1 MSTLLSKILNYEE
14 KLNKKYLQKRKCLL
28 EHIKTIEINKLSDVN
43 LSIFINDLKVV
54 FDSIE
59 STSDGIDFLISNK
72 FFKKKDSIIENDF
85 LSLYL
90 LLRLT
95 STELSEEELTEVS
108 LSDSSLSEVS
118 LSDSSLSEVSVSVS
132 VSVSDSV

>member
-14 KLNKKYLQKRKCLL
+14 NLNKIYLKKRLCLL
-28 EHIKTIEINKLSDVN
+28 EHIKTIETNKLSKAE

-54 FDSIE
+54 FDSME
-59 STSDGIDFLISNK
+59 STSDSIDFLISNK
-72 FFKKKDSIIENDF
+72 SFKKKDSIVENDF

-95 STELSEEELTEVS
+95 STELSEELSS
-108 LSDSSLSEVS
+108 LSDSDSEVSNSLSEVS
-118 LSDSSLSEVSVSVS
+118 DSVSVS
-132 VSVSDSV
+132 VSESVSE

>member
-14 KLNKKYLQKRKCLL
+14 NLNEIYLKKRKCLL
-28 EHIKTIEINKLSDVN
+28 EHLKIIETNKLSGAK
-43 LSIFINDLKVV
+43 LSIFINDLKVI
-54 FDSIE
+54 FDSME
-59 STSDGIDFLISNK
+59 STNDGIDFLISNK
-72 FFKKKDSIIENDF
+72 FFKKKDSVVENDF

-95 STELSEEELTEVS
+95 STELSDEVSDSVSDSSLSDSS

-118 LSDSSLSEVSVSVS
+118 ESSESSLSE
-132 VSVSDSV
+132 

>member
-14 KLNKKYLQKRKCLL
+14 NLNKIYLKKRLCLL
-28 EHIKTIEINKLSDVN
+28 EHIKTIKTNKLSKAE

-54 FDSIE
+54 FDSME
-59 STSDGIDFLISNK
+59 SISDSIDFLISNK
-72 FFKKKDSIIENDF
+72 SFKKKDSIVENDF

-95 STELSEEELTEVS
+95 STELSEELSS
-108 LSDSSLSEVS
+108 LSDSDSEVSNSLSEVS
-118 LSDSSLSEVSVSVS
+118 DSVSVS
-132 VSVSDSV
+132 VSESVSE

>member
-14 KLNKKYLQKRKCLL
+14 NLNKIYLKKRLCLL
-28 EHIKTIEINKLSDVN
+28 EHIKTKETNKLSKAE

-54 FDSIE
+54 FDSME
-59 STSDGIDFLISNK
+59 STSDSIDFLISNK
-72 FFKKKDSIIENDF
+72 SFKKKDSIVENDF

-95 STELSEEELTEVS
+95 STELSEELSS
-108 LSDSSLSEVS
+108 LSDSDSEVSNSLSEVS
-118 LSDSSLSEVSVSVS
+118 DSVSVS
-132 VSVSDSV
+132 VSESVSE

>member
-1 MSTLLSKILNYEE
+1 MSILLSKILNYEE
-14 KLNKKYLQKRKCLL
+14 NLNKIYLQKRKCLL

-54 FDSIE
+54 FDSME
-59 STSDGIDFLISNK
+59 STSDSIDFLIANK
-72 FFKKKDSIIENDF
+72 FFKKKDSVVENDF

-95 STELSEEELTEVS
+95 STELSDELS
-108 LSDSSLSEVS
+108 SDSSDSDSELSEMSDSLSEVS
-118 LSDSSLSEVSVSVS
+118 EVSESVS
-132 VSVSDSV
+132 ESVSE

>member
-14 KLNKKYLQKRKCLL
+14 NLNKIYLKKRLCLL
-28 EHIKTIEINKLSDVN
+28 EHIKTIETNKLSKAE

-54 FDSIE
+54 FDSME
-59 STSDGIDFLISNK
+59 STSDSIDFLISNK
-72 FFKKKDSIIENDF
+72 SFKKKDSIVENDF

-95 STELSEEELTEVS
+95 STELSDEVSDSVSDSS

-118 LSDSSLSEVSVSVS
+118 DSSLSEVSESS
-132 VSVSDSV
+132 LSE